1 MLEVVRTQI
10 GVITYLVPTGPFN
23 GEDELR
29 IIDKTV
35 QACMAERE
43 VNLVVDL
50 SKIPTIT
57 GIALDFFLDIQ
68 DKLAS
73 LGGSFKVV
81 NANALLKD
89 IFTITGVGDY
99 IAVIDVE

>member
-1 MLEVVRTQI
+1 MLEVIRTQI
-10 GVITYLVPTGPFN
+10 GVITYLVPTGPIS
-23 GEDELR
+23 GEDEVL
-29 IIDKTV
+29 ILEKMVETCV
-35 QACMAERE
+35 GERE

-50 SKIPTIT
+50 SKVPVVT
-57 GIALDFFLDIQ
+57 GIVLESFLSIQ
-68 DKLAS
+68 GKLAR

-99 IAVIDVE
+99 IAIIEGN